1 MKKKWI
7 PALLVLTF
15 VLLLTA
21 CGKKETPAENFR
33 YKRENGEITIT
44 GYTGADRDIVIPK
57 EIDGRPVTKIGE
69 QAFEDYD
76 LTSVSFPETVTHIE
90 MYAFRDC
97 ECLER
102 VELPDSLLEVGAW
115 TFDGCDALKELRIPK
130 NAALVAEVYYGISWP
145 AGPETVVHIAE
156 GSKAWEQLQE
166 YPISWVVG
174 DKAQYIID

>member
-44 GYTGADRDIVIPK
+44 GYTGADRGIVIPK

-69 QAFEDYD
+69 QAFEGYD

-102 VELPDSLLEVGAW
+102 VELPDSLLELGAW
-115 TFDGCDALKELRIPK
+115 AFDECDALKELRIPK
-130 NAALVAEVYYGISWP
+130 NAALEESGLYGISWP
-145 AGPETVVHIAE
+145 VEPETVVHIAE
-156 GSKAWEQLQE
+156 GSRAWEQIQE
-166 YPISWVVG
+166 RSIS
-174 DKAQYIID
+174 KANGEPQYVFD